1 MFEEANI
8 KPVEH
13 VEKPKKER
21 KKRKPMT
28 EEQKQVLRDRLKKAR
43 EAKKLKKEGKVVPP
57 PAPKVELKV
66 EPKVE
71 PKVEKPKK
79 VKVEAVE
86 RNVHN
91 EEMDAMRKELN
102 LLRTRNKQHE
112 KELVRASLE
121 KEKLK
126 KQGLDIL
133 ASYKAKKVDK
143 MPTIV
148 EEKVEKPQVPVTAVA
163 PKEVKPKRYSTYKKS
178 IWAQFE

>member
-1 MFEEANI
+1 
-8 KPVEH
+8 
-13 VEKPKKER
+13 
-21 KKRKPMT
+21 MT

-148 EEKVEKPQVPVTAVA
+148 EEKVEKPQVPVTPVA

>member
-8 KPVEH
+8 PKVEH

-79 VKVEAVE
+79 VKAPAVE

>member
-8 KPVEH
+8 PKVEH

-43 EAKKLKKEGKVVPP
+43 EAKKLKKEGKVV
-57 PAPKVELKV
+57 APKVELKV

-79 VKVEAVE
+79 VKAPAVE

-148 EEKVEKPQVPVTAVA
+148 EEKVEKPQVPVTPVA